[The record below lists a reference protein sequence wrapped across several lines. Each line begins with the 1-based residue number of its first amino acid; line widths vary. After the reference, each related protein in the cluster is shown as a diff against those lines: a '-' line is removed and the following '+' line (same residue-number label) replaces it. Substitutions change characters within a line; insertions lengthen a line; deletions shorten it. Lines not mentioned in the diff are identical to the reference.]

1 MINTSVISILKTLT
15 KQEIKE
21 FDKFIISP
29 FFNNQPSLTNFYEEL
44 KKHYPD
50 FSAKAV
56 DRKAVFEKLYTGRVY
71 SDEVIRR
78 LTSDLKKL
86 LDDFMYNKVL
96 ESNPV
101 EARYLRS
108 FEYSRRGLFK
118 EAEKE
123 LDRILNR
130 IGSNGP
136 MSSEYVQ
143 NRLDYEDRLVQIKL
157 STNRQSEISPNFI
170 NEVEYLIYHFI
181 LRLSYYLHNV
191 RVNKVIFNVSESKFM
206 NDFIASV
213 DLSKIDKLIALDNM
227 SDNVKKAM
235 RVYVLFILN
244 NFYESN
250 ETYFD
255 ELKAILPD
263 AIGYFQEHEKYNI
276 YQMTEAICW
285 QKMVVINRER
295 YRRELFEI
303 NKLRLEAGVFLPDG
317 RTMRFMLFRQ
327 ILMTALQLKETGWA
341 ERFVRDYSD
350 YLPEIIRGN
359 LKLFAEAHLLF
370 EKHRF
375 EESLAILNR
384 IDFDVFTLKF
394 DIRNLM
400 MRIFIELNYIEE
412 AISLL
417 DSYKHFISKNKGVS
431 EYYRSITESFL
442 KYCKN
447 LIDLKTG
454 KSRLKPDEVLNELEK
469 DNDVNFRSWLK
480 EKLTGPEK

>member
-1 MINTSVISILKTLT
+1 MINTSVISILRTFS

-29 FFNNQPSLTNFYEEL
+29 FFNNQPSLTRFYEEL

-50 FSAKAV
+50 YPERSI
-56 DRKAVFEKLYTGRVY
+56 DRKSVYENLYHGKPY

-86 LDDFMYNKVL
+86 LDSFIYNKVL
-96 ESNPV
+96 ESNPI
-101 EARYLRS
+101 EARFLKS

-123 LDRILNR
+123 LDQIIKRV
-130 IGSNGP
+130 GTDGP
-136 MSSEYVQ
+136 MSNEYVQ

-191 RVNKVIFNVSESKFM
+191 RVNKVIFNISESKFID
-206 NDFIASV
+206 DFITSV
-213 DLSKIDKLIALDNM
+213 DLSKIDKLIALDKM
-227 SDNVKKAM
+227 SDNTKKAM

-244 NFYESN
+244 NYYEKD
-250 ETYFD
+250 ETYFE
-255 ELKAILPD
+255 ELKNTLPE

-285 QKMVVINRER
+285 QKMVVIDRER

-303 NKLRLEAGVFLPDG
+303 NKMRLEAGVYLPDG

-327 ILMTALQLKETGWA
+327 ILMTALQLNESVWA
-341 ERFVRDYSD
+341 EKFVEEYYG
-350 YLPEIIRGN
+350 YLPDIIRNN
-359 LKLFAEAHLLF
+359 LKQFADAHLLF
-370 EKHRF
+370 EKRRF
-375 EESLAILNR
+375 DESLAILNR

-394 DIRNLM
+394 DIRNLI
-400 MRIFIELNYIEE
+400 MRIYIELNYIEE
-412 AISLL
+412 AISLI
-417 DSYKHFISKNKGVS
+417 DSYKHFLAKNKGVS
-431 EYYRSITESFL
+431 EYYRKITESFL
-442 KYCKN
+442 KYCK
-447 LIDLKTG
+447 LIIDIKTG
-454 KSRLKPDEVLNELEK
+454 KTKFRPDEILNDINK
-469 DNDVNFRSWLK
+469 DNDVNFRNWIM
-480 EKLTGPEK
+480 EKLEALMK

>member
-1 MINTSVISILKTLT
+1 MKKTTAVTILGSLSES
-15 KQEIKE
+15 EIKE

-29 FFNNQPSLTNFYEEL
+29 FFNNQPSLTRFYEAL
-44 KKHYPD
+44 KKRYPAFEEKASDRKKIFAELYPD
-50 FSAKAV
+50 KPFN
-56 DRKAVFEKLYTGRVY
+56 
-71 SDEVIRR
+71 DEVVRR

-86 LDDFMYNKVL
+86 LDTYIYNKVL
-96 ESNPV
+96 ETNPV
-101 EARYLRS
+101 EARYLKS
-108 FEYSRRGLFK
+108 FEYSRRGLIK

-123 LDRILNR
+123 LDQIIKR

-136 MSSEYVQ
+136 MSSDYVK

-157 STNRQSEISPNFI
+157 SSNRQSEISPNFI

-181 LRLSYYLHNV
+181 QRLSYYLHNV

-213 DLSKIDKLIALDNM
+213 DLSKIDKLIALDSM
-227 SDNVKKAM
+227 SDNTKKAM

-244 NFYESN
+244 NFYEKD
-250 ETYFD
+250 ETYYT
-255 ELKAILPD
+255 ELKSILPET
-263 AIGYFQEHEKYNI
+263 IEYFQEHEKYNV

-285 QKMVVINRER
+285 QKMVVVNRER

-303 NKLRLEAGVFLPDG
+303 NKMRLASGVFLPDG

-327 ILMTALQLKETGWA
+327 ILMTALQLKEAAWA
-341 ERFVRDYSD
+341 EQFVEDYSK
-350 YLPEIIRGN
+350 YLPDNIRNN

-370 EKHRF
+370 EKQRF

-400 MRIFIELNYIEE
+400 MRIYIELNFIEE

-431 EYYRSITESFL
+431 DYYRNITESFL
-442 KYCKN
+442 KYCKS

-454 KSRLKPDEVLNELEK
+454 KSRLSPDEILNELKK
-469 DNDVNFRSWLK
+469 DNDVNFSSWLQ
-480 EKLTGPEK
+480 EKLGEA